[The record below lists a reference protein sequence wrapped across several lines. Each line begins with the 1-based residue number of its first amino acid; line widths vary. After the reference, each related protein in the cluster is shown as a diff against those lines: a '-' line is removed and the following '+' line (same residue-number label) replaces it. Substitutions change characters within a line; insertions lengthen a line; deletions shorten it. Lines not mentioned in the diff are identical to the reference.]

1 MFAAHLDPKHI
12 KFILGSYVAPTGA
25 ALLFLLLW
33 AKSNVINENQH
44 NQYLDTLYRL
54 QELDTRI
61 NNNVLQAEI
70 GGLSSYDPIVN
81 QLSEL
86 KRVRKTLDQVPPYIE
101 SAAQQKLTQ
110 LFTPY
115 SRVWGKKEK
124 LIYRFKSQNAILR
137 NSQAYFPIA
146 IADLTQKNTANLA
159 SIPRL
164 NSLLQKVLLFNQ
176 SIDKNLAKEIE
187 RDIQQILADPGLAA
201 QGEDLENAIAHAR
214 IILQYRPQ
222 VDALVSDIVT
232 PPTGA
237 WSEEFI
243 RTYNHAYQ
251 KSLNSGARYR
261 FGLYLLFFVWVLG
274 TAGAIILKLQAYAKA
289 LQKSEIKFRNIFENS
304 QMGIF
309 RVKEKNGS
317 ILEANQRF
325 LDMFGYDSAT
335 DLIGIKHLPEFYA
348 DPEQSKAMLQIL
360 QAKGE
365 VQHFETQF
373 QRRDGEV
380 FWGLCSSRLNRR
392 EHCLEGVIADISAR
406 KQAEAEL
413 EAQRAFLNQIIDV
426 VPSAIFVKTVE
437 GLFFTVNKAGAAMY
451 RSTVKGILGRSEAD
465 FIKDPAQRN
474 ELADIHQKVM
484 ATRQTQIVP
493 TQMLKDSR
501 GELRCYQTIIS
512 PFMNSDKQVQGTIGA
527 STDITPLKQ
536 AEDELRRAKE
546 AAEAANKA
554 KSTFLANM
562 SHELRT
568 PLNAILGFSQLMTR
582 SGELNPKQHNYLSTI
597 SRSGEHLLM
606 LINDVLEMS
615 KVEAGKTTLNEN
627 NFELYGLLDGLQAMF
642 QLKAES
648 KGLQLNC
655 DRAPHVP
662 QYIRT
667 DEVKLRQVLVNLLG
681 NAIKFTQKGRVT
693 LRVRTGD
700 RGLQSQD
707 LGVRNQESGVR
718 SQESGVAGQRVEE
731 SGELT
736 VRTKFPP
743 KRQILQTEFTRQG
756 GDESGELTVRTG
768 PTSDRQ
774 ILLFEVEDTGP
785 GISAE
790 EIPRLFEP
798 FAQTDAGRQAQEGTG
813 LGLPI
818 SRKFVQLL
826 GGSLAVESRLGEGS
840 MFRFDIQ
847 AQVVGVNQ
855 VPMADRD
862 RQIRGLAAGEPRYR
876 ILVTED
882 KPENQQLLVELLE
895 PVGFEVQLAA
905 NGQEAISR
913 CQQWSPHLIWMDLRM
928 PVMDGYEATHRIK
941 STYAHPPVI
950 IALTG
955 SAFEEEIQIAL
966 SKGCDDFVR
975 KPFRTEEIFEKMA
988 EHLGVRYAYA
998 ESAQSLVQTP
1008 QATSNTDNRE
1018 LSAASFEGMPA
1029 AWIEE
1034 VHQAATKVNAKLIRQ
1049 LSEQIP
1055 PSYGSIAQAL
1065 IHLADNFRFEEIV
1078 ALTQSRNKSDNAHP
1092 TPPN

>member
-1 MFAAHLDPKHI
+1 MFVARFDPKQI
-12 KFILGSYVAPTGA
+12 RFILASYVAPAGA

-33 AKSNVINENQH
+33 TKSNEIDVNHH
-44 NQYLDTLYRL
+44 NQYLNDLYRL
-54 QELDTRI
+54 QELDTHI
-61 NNNVLQAEI
+61 NNSVLQAEI

-81 QLSEL
+81 ELSEL
-86 KRVRKTLDQVPPYIE
+86 KNIQTTLDHVPAYIDL
-101 SAAQQKLTQ
+101 AGQQKLTQ

-115 SRVWGKKEK
+115 IRVWEKKEK

-164 NSLLQKVLLFNQ
+164 NSLLQKVLLFNL
-176 SIDKNLAKEIE
+176 SIDDGLAREIE
-187 RDIQQILADPGLAA
+187 GDIQQILADPGLAA
-201 QGEDLENAIAHAR
+201 QGEELESIIAHAR
-214 IILQYRPQ
+214 IILEHRPQ
-222 VDALVSDIVT
+222 VDNLVNDIVT
-232 PPTGA
+232 PPTGS

-243 RTYNHAYQ
+243 RAYNHAYQ
-251 KSLNSGARYR
+251 RSLNSDTRYR
-261 FGLYLLFFVWVLG
+261 FGLYLLFFVLAIGIAV
-274 TAGAIILKLQAYAKA
+274 AIILKLQAYAKA

-304 QMGIF
+304 QVGIF

-335 DLIGIKHLPEFYA
+335 DLIGVKHLPDFYA
-348 DPEQSKAMLQIL
+348 DPEQSQAMLKIL
-360 QAKGE
+360 HAKGE
-365 VQHFETQF
+365 VQHVEVQF

-406 KQAEAEL
+406 KRAEAEL

-426 VPSAIFVKTVE
+426 VPSAIFVKTLE
-437 GLFFTVNKAGAAMY
+437 GRFFTVNKAGAAMY

-474 ELADIHQKVM
+474 ELLEIHQKVM

-493 TQMLKDSR
+493 AQMLKDSR

-512 PFMNSDKQVQGTIGA
+512 PFMNSDKRVQGTIGA

-536 AEDELRRAKE
+536 AEDEFRRAKE

-582 SGELNPKQHNYLSTI
+582 SGDLNPKQQNYLSTI

-627 NFELYGLLDGLQAMF
+627 NFDLYGLLDGLQAMF

-648 KGLQLNC
+648 KGLQLSC
-655 DRAPHVP
+655 DRAPHLP

-700 RGLQSQD
+700 RGL
-707 LGVRNQESGVR
+707 RNQNSGVR
-718 SQESGVAGQRVEE
+718 IQASGVKRQGARD

-736 VRTKFPP
+736 LRTKPLP
-743 KRQILQTEFTRQG
+743 E
-756 GDESGELTVRTG
+756 
-768 PTSDRQ
+768 RQ

-785 GISAE
+785 GIPAE
-790 EIPRLFEP
+790 ELPRLFEP
-798 FAQTDAGRQAQEGTG
+798 FVQTDTGRQAQEGTG

-818 SRKFVQLL
+818 SRKFVELL
-826 GGSLAVESRLGEGS
+826 GGSLGVESRLGEGA

-862 RQIRGLAAGEPRYR
+862 RQIRELAAGEPKYR

-882 KPENQQLLVELLE
+882 KPENRQLLVELLE
-895 PVGFEVQLAA
+895 PVGFEVQLAT
-905 NGQEAISR
+905 NGQEAISL

-928 PVMDGYEATHRIK
+928 PVMDGYEATKQIK
-941 STYAHPPVI
+941 TTHQQPPVI

-955 SAFEEEIQIAL
+955 SAFEEEIQTAI

-975 KPFRTEEIFEKMA
+975 KPFRTAEIFEKMA

-998 ESAQSLVQTP
+998 ESAEPLAHPP
-1008 QATSNTDNRE
+1008 QPVSNTDNRE
-1018 LSAASFEGMPA
+1018 LSAESFNVMPVS
-1029 AWIEE
+1029 WIEE
-1034 VHQAATKVNAKLIRQ
+1034 IHQAATKVNAKLIRQ
-1049 LSEQIP
+1049 LSDQIP
-1055 PSYGSIAQAL
+1055 PSHASVAQAL
-1065 IHLADNFRFEEIV
+1065 VHLVDNFRFEEIL
-1078 ALTQSRNKSDNAHP
+1078 ALTQPPNQSDN
-1092 TPPN
+1092 